1 MDLFAGYVRTKN
13 KKCLDKF
20 KDAPLRTIEE
30 VENLDEY
37 AGILADGVIL
47 IDFDNL
53 EQSEIMMR
61 IVENLQLNCRVYKT
75 TRGRHFLF
83 KNTKHGVD
91 KNGTNLQLACGLN
104 ADIKVGGKNS
114 YEVLKFNGED
124 RFIEWDVERE
134 YAELPKWLYPIKTKT
149 NFLKMEPGDGRNNAL
164 YSYILTLTSAG
175 FSKEESRECLQIIND
190 YILSEPLSQNEVE
203 TIMRDE
209 SFPKDTFF
217 EKSRFLHDAFA
228 NFIRNNDHIKRING
242 QLHIYK
248 NGEYVP
254 GAREIET
261 KIVEHLPM
269 LKASQRLETLK
280 YLDITCENGKLAD
293 ARFIAFNNGILD
305 ITTGQLLDFSPEIV
319 ITNKIPWDYDS
330 DAYSEL
336 ADKTLNKLAC
346 GDEKIRALLEECVGY
361 CFYRRNELSKAFVL
375 TGDKANGKST
385 FLDMVRNVLGD
396 ENCSALDLGELD
408 ERFSVATLAG
418 RLANVGDDISDEFLQ
433 GKSVAMFKKIVS
445 GNEIKAEIKNDP
457 NIFFIRPYV
466 KLLFSANDIPRMKD
480 KTGAV
485 LRRLVIV
492 PFNAKFSKSDEDYDP
507 YIIYKLREPEV
518 MQYLCKLAIDG
529 LKRVIENKEFT
540 ISEKVTKAVEDYE
553 IQNNPIL
560 LFLQD
565 TDIDKIINQPTKD
578 VHKAY
583 RVFCLE
589 NGFAEM
595 TLSTFSKEIGRRLG
609 VTVARKR
616 INGQLVGIYVKEDGK
631 NG

>member
-20 KDAPLRTIEE
+20 KDVPLRTIKE
-30 VENLDEY
+30 VESMDEY
-37 AGILADGVIL
+37 AGVLADGVIL
-47 IDFDNL
+47 IDFDNSA
-53 EQSEIMMR
+53 QSEIMMK
-61 IVENLQLNCRVYKT
+61 IVENLQLDCRVYRT

-83 KNTKHGVD
+83 KNEKHSVD
-91 KNGTNLQLACGLN
+91 KNGTNVQLACGLM
-104 ADIKVGGKNS
+104 ADIKVGGKNA
-114 YEVLKFNGED
+114 YEVLKFNGEN
-124 RFIEWDVERE
+124 RFIESDINPGEE
-134 YAELPKWLYPIKTKT
+134 YGELPKWLYPIKTKT
-149 NFLKMEPGDGRNNAL
+149 DFLKMESGDGRNNAL

-175 FSKEESRECLQIIND
+175 FSKDESRECLQIIND
-190 YILSEPLSQNEVE
+190 YILSEPLSQNELE
-203 TIMRDE
+203 TITRDE

-217 EKSRFLHDAFA
+217 DKSKFLHDAFA

-248 NGEYVP
+248 NGEYLP
-254 GAREIET
+254 GTREIET
-261 KIVEHLPM
+261 KMIEHLPM
-269 LKASQRLETLK
+269 LKAAQRIETLK

-293 ARFIAFNNGILD
+293 ARFIAFNNGVLD
-305 ITTGQLLDFSPEIV
+305 VISGKMLDFSPEIV
-319 ITNKIPWDYDS
+319 ITNKIPWDYDPE
-330 DAYSEL
+330 AYSDL
-336 ADKTLNKLAC
+336 GDKTLNKLAC
-346 GDEKIRALLEECVGY
+346 GDEKIRALLEECIGY

-408 ERFSVATLAG
+408 ERFSVATMGG
-418 RLANVGDDISDEFLQ
+418 RLANIGDDISDEFLQ
-433 GKSVAMFKKIVS
+433 GKAVAMFKKIVS

-457 NIFFIRPYV
+457 NIFFIRPYL

-492 PFNAKFSKSDEDYDP
+492 PFNAKFSKSDDDYDP
-507 YIIYKLREPEV
+507 YIIYKLREQEV
-518 MQYLCKLAIDG
+518 MQYLCKVAIDG

-540 ISEKVTKAVEDYE
+540 MSEKVEKAIGDYE

-565 TDIDKIINQPTKD
+565 TDVNKIINQPTKD
-578 VHKAY
+578 VHRVY
-583 RVFCLE
+583 RVFCVE

-595 TLSTFSKEIGRRLG
+595 TLSTFSKELARRLG
-609 VTVARKR
+609 VTVVRKR
-616 INGQLVGIYVKEDGK
+616 INGQLVGIYVKGDD
-631 NG
+631 